1 MLGRRV
7 GLVPHLPEIFVRT
20 NEPAQL
26 KRVGAAEPERPTRC
40 VVNPTQNMTPV
51 NAAAPARA
59 AAKNDGRMTTL
70 S

>member
-1 MLGRRV
+1 MRGRGV
-7 GLVPHLPEIFVRT
+7 GLVPHLSEIFIT
-20 NEPAQL
+20 MNEPAQL
-26 KRVGAAEPERPTRC
+26 KRVGAAEPERPTRS

-59 AAKNDGRMTTL
+59 AAKDDERMTTL